1 MDGTFELN
9 VQEHR
14 LQEYLQSNYSLP
26 SDNESSDGATME
38 GFRSVVVEDFK
49 SRRDSQAPQWRIEV
63 REGFPQEVP

>member
-26 SDNESSDGATME
+26 SDNESSDGWIMRVSFETDHI
-38 GFRSVVVEDFK
+38 GNQNEDII
-49 SRRDSQAPQWRIEV
+49 SASLDCV
-63 REGFPQEVP
+63 DD